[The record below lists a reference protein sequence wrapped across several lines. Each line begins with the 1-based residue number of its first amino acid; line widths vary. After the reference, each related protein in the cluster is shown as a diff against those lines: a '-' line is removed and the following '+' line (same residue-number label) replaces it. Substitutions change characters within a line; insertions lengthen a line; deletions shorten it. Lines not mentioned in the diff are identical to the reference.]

1 MHRRY
6 GLGVS
11 PVSVARMHRF
21 RHEGNSVWVGGA
33 VRPSGEIGDL
43 SLGKWG
49 RDSTLRGVGMLAGIS
64 AQLCLSCCEIVM
76 IELTQLFEAPWGL
89 MFRLL

>member
-1 MHRRY
+1 MQRRY
-6 GLGVS
+6 ATGVS
-11 PVSVARMHRF
+11 SVAIAWMHRF
-21 RHEGNSVWVGGA
+21 RHGETRYGWA